1 MMISE
6 QDEDSIPHGEERGD
20 AARLEPS
27 AERLYT
33 TAFPAM
39 ASRKYA
45 ALSLGVRFCVL
56 KST

>member
-1 MMISE
+1 MISE